1 MEESNKTT
9 GLRILLVEDSAES
22 AGNMALLLRRYG
34 HQVEIAGDGQ
44 TALRLA
50 QANHPDV
57 ALLDIGLP
65 DIDGC
70 EVARQIKSW
79 MTEKQPLLVA
89 LTGFSEEADRK
100 RSKDAGIDLHLV
112 KPVDPAKLEGLLS
125 RFQQV
130 MVR

>member
-1 MEESNKTT
+1 MDDCNKMP

-22 AGNMALLLRRYG
+22 AANMALLLTRYG
-34 HQVEIAGDGQ
+34 HQVEIAGDGR

-50 QANHPDV
+50 QANQPDV

-79 MTEKQPLLVA
+79 TTEKQPLLVA
-89 LTGFSEEADRK
+89 LTGFSEETDRR
-100 RSKDAGIDLHLV
+100 RSKEAGIDLHLV
-112 KPVDPAKLEGLLS
+112 KPVDPAKLENLLS